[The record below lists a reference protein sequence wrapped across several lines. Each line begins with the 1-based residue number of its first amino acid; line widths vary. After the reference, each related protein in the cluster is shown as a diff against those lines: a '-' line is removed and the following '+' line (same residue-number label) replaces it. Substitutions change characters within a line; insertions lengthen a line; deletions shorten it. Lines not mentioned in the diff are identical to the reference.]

1 MFSKASLT
9 VLATVALLVLATT
22 AAFAGTRSSG
32 YYDHKVIEYVGTTV
46 TADSVQAAHLLSKGN
61 IVFHI
66 VDPSTGKPPAVQCA
80 ENTAAF
86 PNDATDCNVLNFIP
100 TEKGYSGGAWNLQ
113 VFTWTVGVTPTALTK
128 DDDIFAAAADG
139 RGTLVATN
147 ILVRCP
153 VVDFAT
159 LR

>member
-1 MFSKASLT
+1 MFRKASLT
-9 VLATVALLVLATT
+9 VLATLALLAVTT
-22 AAFAGTRSSG
+22 TSAFAGTRNSG
-32 YYDHKVIEYVGTTV
+32 YYDHKVIEYEATTV
-46 TADSVQAAHLLSKGN
+46 TAASVQAALLIAHGN

-66 VDPSTGKPPAVQCA
+66 VDPRTGTPPAAQCA
-80 ENTAAF
+80 ANKAAL

-100 TEKGYSGGAWNLQ
+100 TEPGYTGGAWNLQ
-113 VFTWTVGVTPTALTK
+113 VFTWAAGVTPTALTK

-147 ILVRCP
+147 VLVRCP
-153 VVDFAT
+153 VINFSA